1 MNDLFDNAWE
11 NKKQVVVDH
20 CLDITLPVSFSLSTG
35 WSILNFAQLALFVI
49 SAAGFGRKMSWK
61 DDKVLPSGHQMT
73 FKSSLYTV
81 TTYVIHRIMLPDWA
95 MGLTEK
101 TREIALGF
109 RELRVRHFSRR
120 WWGRFTDTSIQQSHM
135 TEMIETRKR
144 SEKVER
150 HDLFS
155 NLLEANSS
163 DGETENLSADELI
176 GTTFQSTKSCKMLK
190 LSRQHFHLPS
200 CWPWSTLIL

>member
-1 MNDLFDNAWE
+1 
-11 NKKQVVVDH
+11 
-20 CLDITLPVSFSLSTG
+20 
-35 WSILNFAQLALFVI
+35 
-49 SAAGFGRKMSWK
+49 
-61 DDKVLPSGHQMT
+61 
-73 FKSSLYTV
+73 
-81 TTYVIHRIMLPDWA
+81 
-95 MGLTEK
+95 
-101 TREIALGF
+101 
-109 RELRVRHFSRR
+109 
-120 WWGRFTDTSIQQSHM
+120 M

-176 GTTFQSTKSCKMLK
+176 GTTFQPTKSCKMLK

-200 CWPWSTLIL
+200 CWP